1 MATDQKHEAP
11 NHGDVFAAASVVS
24 AFFDVAYEMV
34 IAKGS
39 RVRWGVRDAD
49 RAQAAATLA
58 SACATVYA
66 VQSQDRQRKAK
77 KPTP

>member
-1 MATDQKHEAP
+1 MATDQKPETP

-34 IAKGS
+34 VAKGYH
-39 RVRWGVRDAD
+39 VRWAVRDAD
-49 RAQAAATLA
+49 RAQAAATLT

-66 VQSQDRQRKAK
+66 AQLQERQRKAK
-77 KPTP
+77 KPAP

>member
-1 MATDQKHEAP
+1 MTTDQKPETP
-11 NHGDVFAAASVVS
+11 NHGDVFAAASVVK
-24 AFFDVAYEMV
+24 AFFDTCFVMV
-34 IAKGS
+34 KDYGGH
-39 RVRWGVRDAD
+39 VRWDSSG

-66 VQSQDRQRKAK
+66 AQLQDRQRKAK

>member
-1 MATDQKHEAP
+1 MTTDQKPETP

-34 IAKGS
+34 VATGC

-66 VQSQDRQRKAK
+66 AQLQERQRKAK